1 MLRPQAIANQD
12 TGAVGE
18 WRRGWHVVLAAA
30 IGYGTGGA
38 MLILLGGLFIKPMRD
53 DLGWS
58 TTAVTIMPIV
68 SLVWALCNP
77 FAGAAIDRFGSRA
90 VGILG
95 MLGMALCTAL
105 LGLLPI
111 TMSGLFG
118 IAALTGVFASM
129 TSVATY
135 SRGVASWFGR
145 SLGLALGIALSGS
158 AAIAIVATPLIGTT
172 IAQYGWRAGFLAL
185 SGFILVL
192 ALPMVALLYRERIQD
207 SPTAGSP
214 RVQPT
219 GAGLGE
225 AIRDFRFWCYAASFA
240 LACTAVSGTATHL
253 QPLLAEK
260 SFPLNEALS
269 LGVTFAVAISIGKV
283 VGGMLLD
290 RIWPFA
296 VACGIVLLASAG
308 AIGLA
313 NVESTTAFPLMVLT
327 VGAIGLA
334 AGAEA
339 DFVGYFAIRSFGM
352 RKFSTIVGMLAL
364 IVTLGNALG
373 GWLYGFLFDLYGS
386 YEIACLVGAAC
397 LLASG
402 AVMLLAG
409 FGEIRAKSTS
419 AAADLPDQQPL
430 PVTN

>member
-1 MLRPQAIANQD
+1 MTIWKADPVLLPPVTASPRARSF
-12 TGAVGE
+12 AVAE
-18 WRRGWHVVLAAA
+18 WQRGWPVVIAAA

-58 TTAVTIMPIV
+58 TAAVTIMPVI

-77 FAGAAIDRFGSRA
+77 FTGAAIDRFGSRA

-95 MLGMALCTAL
+95 MLGMALCTGL
-105 LGLLPI
+105 LGVLPI
-111 TMSGLFG
+111 TAWGLFSV
-118 IAALTGVFASM
+118 AALTGAFASM

-135 SRGVASWFGR
+135 SRGVASWFSH

-158 AAIAIVATPLIGTT
+158 AAVAIVATPLIGTT

-185 SGFILVL
+185 AALILLL
-192 ALPMVALLYRERIQD
+192 ALPLVVLFYREHVQPAAKAGNPRIQPD
-207 SPTAGSP
+207 
-214 RVQPT
+214 
-219 GAGLGE
+219 GADLRE
-225 AIRDFRFWCYAASFA
+225 AIRDIRFWCYAASFA
-240 LACTAVSGTATHL
+240 LACMAVSGTATHL
-253 QPLLAEK
+253 QPLLAER
-260 SFPLNEALS
+260 SFPLREALS
-269 LGVTFAVAISIGKV
+269 LGVVFAVAISIGKI

-296 VACGIVLLASAG
+296 VACGIALAASAG
-308 AIGLA
+308 AVGLA
-313 NVESTTAFPLMVLT
+313 NVESTTSFPIMVLT

-339 DFVGYFAIRSFGM
+339 DFIGYFGIRSFGM

-373 GWLYGFLFDLYGS
+373 GWLYGFLFDVYGS
-386 YEIACLVGAAC
+386 YEIACLIGASC

-402 AVMLLAG
+402 LIMLLAG
-409 FGEIRAKSTS
+409 GAEVRMRGAS
-419 AAADLPDQQPL
+419 ALSG
-430 PVTN
+430 

>member
-1 MLRPQAIANQD
+1 MVPPQAIACPETNP
-12 TGAVGE
+12 GAIGE
-18 WRRGWHVVLAAA
+18 WQRGWPVVLASA

-38 MLILLGGLFIKPMRD
+38 MIILLGGLFIKPMRD

-58 TTAVTIMPIV
+58 TAAVTIMPVI

-77 FAGAAIDRFGSRA
+77 ITGAVIDRFGSRA
-90 VGILG
+90 VGIIG

-111 TMSGLFG
+111 TIAGLFG
-118 IAALTGVFASM
+118 VAALTGVFASM

-135 SRGVASWFGR
+135 SRGVVSWFTRGR
-145 SLGLALGIALSGS
+145 GLALGIALSGS
-158 AAIAIVATPLIGTT
+158 AAVAVIATPLIGTT
-172 IAQYGWRAGFLAL
+172 IARYGWRVGFLGLSAL
-185 SGFILVL
+185 ILVL
-192 ALPMVALLYRERIQD
+192 ALPVVVLLYRERKQAIPMSGGPCNQAD
-207 SPTAGSP
+207 
-214 RVQPT
+214 
-219 GAGLGE
+219 GASLGE
-225 AIRDFRFWCYAASFA
+225 AIRDFRFWCYAASFT

-260 SFPLNEALS
+260 SFSLQESLS
-269 LGVTFAVAISIGKV
+269 LGVAFVVAISIGKV

-296 VACGIVLLASAG
+296 VACGVTLMAGAG

-313 NVESTTAFPLMVLT
+313 NVESTTAFALVVLT

-339 DFVGYFAIRSFGM
+339 DFVGFFGIRSFGM

-373 GWLYGFLFDLYGS
+373 GWLYGFLFDVYGS
-386 YEIACLVGAAC
+386 YEIACLIGATC
-397 LLASG
+397 LFVSG
-402 AVMLLAG
+402 VIMLVAG
-409 FGEIRAKSTS
+409 IGEVRSEGS
-419 AAADLPDQQPL
+419 RS
-430 PVTN
+430 